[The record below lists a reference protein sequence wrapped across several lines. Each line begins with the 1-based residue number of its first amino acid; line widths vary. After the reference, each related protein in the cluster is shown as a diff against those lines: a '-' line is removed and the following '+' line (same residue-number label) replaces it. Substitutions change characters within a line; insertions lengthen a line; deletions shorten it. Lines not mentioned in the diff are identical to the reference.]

1 MKDEMQLK
9 FIHITKCA
17 GTSIENIGKEN
28 NILWGRFHK
37 EYGSWHE
44 FFPNK
49 TKQLK
54 LEYDWF
60 TVVRNPYERLIS
72 EFYCKWWGIN
82 RHGKKDPNHVNEE
95 EFNSHTKS
103 QILSRSQVGDHY
115 SEQYRYIDENA
126 VIHILHFEN
135 IELEFNE
142 LMKKYKLDI
151 KLNRKDNQ
159 ATSVKKFTIESF
171 TPELIKLINEVYHKD
186 FITFDYKKI
195 DK

>member
-1 MKDEMQLK
+1 MDKQLK

>member
-17 GTSIENIGKEN
+17 GTSIENIGKQN

>member
-1 MKDEMQLK
+1 MDKQLK

-17 GTSIENIGKEN
+17 GTSIENTGKQN

-82 RHGKKDPNHVNEE
+82 WHGKKDLNHVNEE

-103 QILSRSQVGDHY
+103 HILSRSQVGNHY
-115 SEQYRYIDENA
+115 SEQYKYIDENV
-126 VIHILHFEN
+126 VIHIVHFEN

-142 LMKKYKLDI
+142 LMRKYKLDI

-159 ATSVKKFTIESF
+159 SISVKKFTVESF

>member
-1 MKDEMQLK
+1 MDKQLK

-37 EYGSWHE
+37 EYGGNWHE
-44 FFPNK
+44 FFSDKPR
-49 TKQLK
+49 QLK
-54 LEYDWF
+54 IKYDWF

-72 EFYCKWWGIN
+72 EFYCKWWVERQGFHTVDYN
-82 RHGKKDPNHVNEE
+82 SFSKD
-95 EFNSHTKS
+95 EFNSHVKDN
-103 QILSRSQVGDHY
+103 ILNRSKTGDHY
-115 SEQYRYIDENA
+115 GEQYKYIDENA

-142 LMKKYKLDI
+142 LMRKYKLDI

-159 ATSVKKFTIESF
+159 SISVKKFTVESF

-186 FITFDYKKI
+186 FVTFNYEKI
-195 DK
+195 E

>member
-1 MKDEMQLK
+1 MDKQLK

-159 ATSVKKFTIESF
+159 ATSVKKFTVESF